1 MGCCG
6 SKEKYNGEDV
16 PKSQRLENRPTNDV
30 NGKQPQRQQQQQPN
44 KRKNNTIR
52 KGATASQQNNPTS
65 LFEFTDLSLKN
76 DIIEGLQEQ
85 PQDSDLLAQYGVL
98 LSIEGKNKEAEESL
112 RKAVEVDSDNSRAW
126 QAYGEFLER
135 TNNPK
140 KAKEVYGEAYK
151 HAAPKIALDEDDSSL
166 LLSYAI
172 FIQKSG
178 DIDKAEKLY
187 KRIVT
192 SGARSS
198 ESLGRYGL
206 FLLEVK
212 KDVEKGGI
220 YLKDAADIDP
230 PSAEW
235 CTRYSNYLKTYKKD
249 EFEASKYQKRVS
261 LYVN

>member
-6 SKEKYNGEDV
+6 SKEKYNGGDV
-16 PKSQRLENRPTNDV
+16 PKSQRLDNRPTNDV
-30 NGKQPQRQQQQQPN
+30 NGKQPQRQQPPN

-52 KGATASQQNNPTS
+52 KAVPASQQNNPTS
-65 LFEFTDLSLKN
+65 LFEITDLSLKN

-98 LSIEGKNKEAEESL
+98 LSMEGKNKEAEESL
-112 RKAVEVDSDNSRAW
+112 KKAVEADSDNSRAW

-140 KAKEVYGEAYK
+140 KAKEIYGEAYK

-198 ESLGRYGL
+198 NSLGRYGL
-206 FLLEVK
+206 FLMEVK